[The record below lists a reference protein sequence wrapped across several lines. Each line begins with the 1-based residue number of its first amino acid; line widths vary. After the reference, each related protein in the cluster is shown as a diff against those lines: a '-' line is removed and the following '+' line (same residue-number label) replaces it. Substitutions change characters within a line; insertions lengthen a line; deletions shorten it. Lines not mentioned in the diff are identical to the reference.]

1 MLEKLAY
8 LTLMDRSPP
17 NTEFLYF
24 TPIIQLHTES
34 FLVTFSWKYFR
45 DLCPLDPPQIVLEW
59 NSILF
64 QMKLGRVNIVE
75 RGNLKGHV
83 DPHLRV
89 HLNIWAILKSNIK
102 ARIML

>member
-24 TPIIQLHTES
+24 TPIIQLHT

-64 QMKLGRVNIVE
+64 QMKLGRVNIV
-75 RGNLKGHV
+75 
-83 DPHLRV
+83 RV